1 MSRRSLIGIVIV
13 AVAGMALA
21 SSAVAGAGRAGT
33 KSSRA
38 GTNSSA
44 TSTRAGSTVAAVYR
58 PFSASGRVLMSVKST
73 KSGYCWTSSETTPR
87 RDAWRCLIGN
97 FIYDPCFS
105 SSAKMG
111 VVLCPTAPWSNAGID
126 IRLTTGLPTS
136 AANHGGL
143 SLSNPPW
150 ALQLTGGRDCV
161 FSGGATAAIGGR
173 RLNYFC
179 GGLSSAGLWGYPDRR
194 VEPWTICEAPAS
206 AKRLTTTV
214 TIRRAWM

>member
-13 AVAGMALA
+13 AFAGMALA

-33 KSSRA
+33 KSSV
-38 GTNSSA
+38 
-44 TSTRAGSTVAAVYR
+44 TSTRAGSTVAAVYG

-97 FIYDPCFS
+97 NIYDPCFS
-105 SSAKMG
+105 SAAKTG
-111 VVLCPTAPWSNAGID
+111 VVLCPTAPWSNAGIE
-126 IRLTTGLPTS
+126 IKLTTKLPTS

-150 ALQLTGGRDCV
+150 ALQLTGGHDCL

-179 GGLSSAGLWGYPDRR
+179 SGLSSAGLWGYPDRN
-194 VEPWTICEAPAS
+194 VEPWTIYEAPAS